1 MRKFSFAIGAVMLLA
16 GACAK
21 QPSEEPFQPLVLSAV
36 QEGVT
41 KTSLSGTSVHWSAG
55 DQVAAFVNNVAHNS
69 TSTEILSATSAR
81 FTFSDLEAGATV
93 QYAVYPASAVVG
105 PYAEGAIVSVPS
117 EQTAK
122 ADSFDEGAAVAIAG
136 GAASPMV
143 FRNICGFLAFTF
155 KDSDAA
161 SVASIRIIANEPMTG
176 QADVDW
182 NGGNPTVAPSTTK
195 SLNGVKLSGTFQSG
209 KTYYVAVFPRTSYTG
224 LTIKITRN
232 DGYVTTYTNS
242 TPLTLARKGNIV
254 IASGLSLKAVPASGN
269 WTEKDPAY
277 IGSTEV
283 VIPVGKVGANSY
295 LISNAATT
303 ETAPVAV
310 TAPANLS
317 EVDSGYK
324 WKVSASGA
332 VFQLYPAESTGRWL
346 SCVTTAGSGSQNCM
360 AVSND
365 SYFNRK
371 FFIWDAAG
379 HVLTS
384 DSYAARYLSYSS
396 GAWYGETYPAP
407 ASDSY
412 PAAMFSFY
420 VQVP

>member
-41 KTSLSGTSVHWSAG
+41 KTSLSGKSVHWSAG

-93 QYAVYPASAVVG
+93 QYAVYPVSAVVG

>member
-41 KTSLSGTSVHWSAG
+41 KTSLSGKSVHWSAG

-105 PYAEGAIVSVPS
+105 PYAGGAIVSVPS

-283 VIPVGKVGANSY
+283 VIPVGKVEANSY

-346 SCVTTAGSGSQNCM
+346 SCVTTVGSGSQNCM

-371 FFIWDAAG
+371 FFIWDAACQ
-379 HVLTS
+379 VLTS
-384 DSYAARYLSYSS
+384 DSYNARYLSYKDN
-396 GAWYGETYPAP
+396 AWYGETFP
-407 ASDSY
+407 ASGSY
-412 PAAMFSFY
+412 PAASFSFY

>member
-55 DQVAAFVNNVAHNS
+55 DQVAAFVNDVAHNS
-69 TSTEILSATSAR
+69 TSAEILSATSAR

-105 PYAEGAIVSVPS
+105 PHAGGATVTVPS

-176 QADVDW
+176 QADVGW

-209 KTYYVAVFPRTSYTG
+209 KTYYVAVFPHTSYTG

-232 DGYVTTYTNS
+232 NGYVTTYTNS

-269 WTEKDPAY
+269 WAEKDPAY
-277 IGSTEV
+277 IGPTEV
-283 VIPVGKVGANSY
+283 VIPVGKVGDNAY
-295 LISNAATT
+295 LISNAASGDNAPAASS
-303 ETAPVAV
+303 APV
-310 TAPANLS
+310 NLS
-317 EVDSGYK
+317 DVGAGYK
-324 WKVSASGA
+324 WNVSVSGT

-346 SCVTTAGSGSQNCM
+346 NCKTTADSASQNCM

-371 FFIWDAAG
+371 YFIWDAAG

-396 GAWYGETYPAP
+396 GAWYGETYPAS
-407 ASDSY
+407 ASY

>member
-1 MRKFSFAIGAVMLLA
+1 MRKFSFTIGAVMLLA
-16 GACAK
+16 AACAK

-55 DQVAAFVNNVAHNS
+55 DQVAAFVNDVAHNS

-105 PYAEGAIVSVPS
+105 PYAKGATVTVPS
-117 EQTAK
+117 EQTAT

-155 KDSDAA
+155 ASSDAA
-161 SVASIRIIANEPMTG
+161 NVASIRIIANEPMTG

-182 NGGNPTVAPSTTK
+182 NEGKPTVAPSTTK
-195 SLNGVKLSGTFQSG
+195 SLNAVKLSGTFESG

-254 IASGLSLKAVPASGN
+254 IARDLALKRVGGN
-269 WTEKDPAY
+269 WAEKDPAY
-277 IGSTEV
+277 IGPTEV

-295 LISNAATT
+295 LISGAAAT

-346 SCVTTAGSGSQNCM
+346 NCKTTADSASKNCM

-371 FFIWDAAG
+371 YFIWDAAG

-396 GAWYGETYPAP
+396 GAWYGETYPA
-407 ASDSY
+407 SDSY

-420 VQVP
+420 VLVP